1 MGDIMTTL
9 TTRAFDMA
17 GQENCDGEEYD
28 MIQELAEHVVEL
40 ERRIALVRE
49 LKYANFSGFI
59 EDALDGIDVEA
70 INLGSQTLR
79 ETLDNLKRN
88 ER

>member
-1 MGDIMTTL
+1 MSKL

-28 MIQELAEHVVEL
+28 MIQELAERVVEL
-40 ERRIALVRE
+40 ERRITLAKE
-49 LKYANFSGFI
+49 LKYANYSGFI
-59 EDALDGIDVEA
+59 DDALDGVDVEA

-79 ETLDNLKRN
+79 EYMDSLKRN

>member
-1 MGDIMTTL
+1 MSGL

-28 MIQELAEHVVEL
+28 MIQELADHIVTL

-59 EDALDGIDVEA
+59 EDALDGLDVEA
-70 INLGSQTLR
+70 INLGSQTMR
-79 ETLDNLKRN
+79 ECLDNFKRN
-88 ER
+88 KR